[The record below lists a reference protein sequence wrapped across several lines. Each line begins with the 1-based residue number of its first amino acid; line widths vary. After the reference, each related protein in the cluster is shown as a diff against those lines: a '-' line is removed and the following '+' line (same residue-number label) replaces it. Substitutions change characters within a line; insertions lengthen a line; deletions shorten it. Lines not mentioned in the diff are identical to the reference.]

1 MTKRI
6 LSAMMCAV
14 ILFSLTEVSGA
25 YATSPEFDLPETDTG
40 YIEEVTGTDEN
51 EIVDYI
57 DENVDV
63 ILLPEDGSMPDYIKY
78 AEFDDGSIYIAD
90 GYGDVSEI
98 PDQADE
104 AWDDDMIPIKFPPL
118 SAEGAFESTGIEL
131 CADIDTAP
139 VHIQIYDD
147 ENDVSVFDADFPI
160 LESEII
166 TLIED
171 KEYSISLVFDY
182 GDFARGYYG
191 SISVIDGN
199 VEELGAWEIT
209 TERVVPDD
217 VDSAVESYDSIVN
230 EREPNNSYGSATN
243 YKNNDDMY
251 GTISSAS
258 DVDYYKV
265 DFGRD
270 GKANFYLG
278 NIPEDCN
285 YDLKIYSQP
294 VSGGTPVLY
303 RTLSTSKDYEQV
315 QNLPVESN
323 KVYYMQV
330 YSQNKT
336 YSSNSKYQVR
346 AKITPSDDNYEPNN
360 TRSTATSFPVF
371 DYVDATIHKP
381 SDVDYYEVTPRSGVL
396 TVKLSKIPYGCDF
409 RFAIYDS
416 YGKLIDEMTQSGDD
430 DKELSIACSYE
441 KHYIKV
447 YSHSGSSQAS
457 KYHLSTKERSSNTF
471 VSGYIKA
478 DIKEDGSESSKR
490 VTPIAKMPVQFVC
503 TLRDDSSAQRLLATT
518 TSDNAGH
525 FNTSFNLPNDA
536 DSLFVR
542 VYPQDTSLSIQK
554 LDATVS
560 YTLFEIPINATSI
573 SFDSNANGVS
583 EQFRVAMS
591 LWQFGKNGL
600 SEYKSVG
607 SHSCGQLVVRCT
619 AGTVAGTAADNS
631 RIVVNGSA
639 QNLDYYD
646 YDIFLHEMGHW
657 IMRNMGGRP
666 AGDGVN
672 HTWGT
677 PSNPRTAY
685 IEGWAH
691 YFSAIMRDE
700 PTVYDY
706 DSTGHYFGGNLKT
719 GYVKA
724 SSSSSHTEKI
734 EKQTPYSKNM
744 EYEANVGSALWNLSD
759 KYSTYREMER
769 VMKNPRAN
777 WQEFYDAYMNNIT
790 ANEEGAWNICENFNI
805 AFDLEVPQVTLFIS
819 DNIASMTA
827 SDNVAVKSYEWYV
840 DGSLV
845 SSGNGASSSIALNAL
860 GLNSGTH
867 TVECRVYDAEGLAS
881 GDRPRQERYG
891 SASKSFQ
898 IVGGSELLNENI
910 SDKLPELSPIENAES
925 VVSEAMVLSVGEEQQ
940 QAIITPGNMDIVI
953 QMAAKGAIRSI
964 DIISPDGKL
973 YDTLYHIAPDA
984 PYKISNAQA
993 GEWTIL
999 ISAFTGEDVAE
1010 LPKVQG
1016 SAVDSQD
1023 TVINS
1028 TVDMQL
1034 QISLMPSPVEI
1045 DIPNI
1050 TADSYILE
1058 EFLADESIVVTEND
1072 QTLDKSLPLE
1082 DGIHELC
1089 VVREIDGLISEAREY
1104 SVTVDTT
1111 PPELSFADL
1120 PNETNRDRVVL
1131 FVNCSEA
1138 MSDLMINGTS
1148 VELFDC
1154 GAGDEYNDV
1163 YLLDHGDNY
1172 FDITVTDL
1180 AGNSSSQT
1188 ICVTRTS

>member
-336 YSSNSKYQVR
+336 YSSNSKYQV
-346 AKITPSDDNYEPNN
+346 
-360 TRSTATSFPVF
+360 
-371 DYVDATIHKP
+371 
-381 SDVDYYEVTPRSGVL
+381 
-396 TVKLSKIPYGCDF
+396 
-409 RFAIYDS
+409 
-416 YGKLIDEMTQSGDD
+416 
-430 DKELSIACSYE
+430 
-441 KHYIKV
+441 
-447 YSHSGSSQAS
+447 
-457 KYHLSTKERSSNTF
+457 
-471 VSGYIKA
+471 
-478 DIKEDGSESSKR
+478 
-490 VTPIAKMPVQFVC
+490 
-503 TLRDDSSAQRLLATT
+503 
-518 TSDNAGH
+518 
-525 FNTSFNLPNDA
+525 
-536 DSLFVR
+536 
-542 VYPQDTSLSIQK
+542 
-554 LDATVS
+554 
-560 YTLFEIPINATSI
+560 
-573 SFDSNANGVS
+573 
-583 EQFRVAMS
+583 
-591 LWQFGKNGL
+591 
-600 SEYKSVG
+600 
-607 SHSCGQLVVRCT
+607 
-619 AGTVAGTAADNS
+619 
-631 RIVVNGSA
+631 
-639 QNLDYYD
+639 
-646 YDIFLHEMGHW
+646 
-657 IMRNMGGRP
+657 
-666 AGDGVN
+666 
-672 HTWGT
+672 
-677 PSNPRTAY
+677 
-685 IEGWAH
+685 
-691 YFSAIMRDE
+691 
-700 PTVYDY
+700 
-706 DSTGHYFGGNLKT
+706 
-719 GYVKA
+719 
-724 SSSSSHTEKI
+724 
-734 EKQTPYSKNM
+734 
-744 EYEANVGSALWNLSD
+744 
-759 KYSTYREMER
+759 ER

-993 GEWTIL
+993 GEWTMI
-999 ISAFTGEDVAE
+999 ISAFTEEDVAA
-1010 LPKVQG
+1010 LPRVQG
-1016 SAVDSQD
+1016 SVIDSQD

>member
-78 AEFDDGSIYIAD
+78 AEFDDGSVYIAD

-360 TRSTATSFPVF
+360 TRSTAT
-371 DYVDATIHKP
+371 
-381 SDVDYYEVTPRSGVL
+381 
-396 TVKLSKIPYGCDF
+396 
-409 RFAIYDS
+409 
-416 YGKLIDEMTQSGDD
+416 
-430 DKELSIACSYE
+430 
-441 KHYIKV
+441 
-447 YSHSGSSQAS
+447 
-457 KYHLSTKERSSNTF
+457 
-471 VSGYIKA
+471 
-478 DIKEDGSESSKR
+478 
-490 VTPIAKMPVQFVC
+490 
-503 TLRDDSSAQRLLATT
+503 
-518 TSDNAGH
+518 
-525 FNTSFNLPNDA
+525 
-536 DSLFVR
+536 
-542 VYPQDTSLSIQK
+542 
-554 LDATVS
+554 
-560 YTLFEIPINATSI
+560 
-573 SFDSNANGVS
+573 
-583 EQFRVAMS
+583 
-591 LWQFGKNGL
+591 
-600 SEYKSVG
+600 
-607 SHSCGQLVVRCT
+607 
-619 AGTVAGTAADNS
+619 
-631 RIVVNGSA
+631 
-639 QNLDYYD
+639 
-646 YDIFLHEMGHW
+646 
-657 IMRNMGGRP
+657 
-666 AGDGVN
+666 
-672 HTWGT
+672 
-677 PSNPRTAY
+677 
-685 IEGWAH
+685 
-691 YFSAIMRDE
+691 
-700 PTVYDY
+700 
-706 DSTGHYFGGNLKT
+706 
-719 GYVKA
+719 
-724 SSSSSHTEKI
+724 
-734 EKQTPYSKNM
+734 
-744 EYEANVGSALWNLSD
+744 
-759 KYSTYREMER
+759 
-769 VMKNPRAN
+769 
-777 WQEFYDAYMNNIT
+777 
-790 ANEEGAWNICENFNI
+790 
-805 AFDLEVPQVTLFIS
+805 
-819 DNIASMTA
+819 
-827 SDNVAVKSYEWYV
+827 
-840 DGSLV
+840 
-845 SSGNGASSSIALNAL
+845 
-860 GLNSGTH
+860 
-867 TVECRVYDAEGLAS
+867 
-881 GDRPRQERYG
+881 
-891 SASKSFQ
+891 
-898 IVGGSELLNENI
+898 
-910 SDKLPELSPIENAES
+910 
-925 VVSEAMVLSVGEEQQ
+925 
-940 QAIITPGNMDIVI
+940 IVI

-993 GEWTIL
+993 GEWTMI
-999 ISAFTGEDVAE
+999 ISAFTEEDVAA
-1010 LPKVQG
+1010 LPRVQG
-1016 SAVDSQD
+1016 SVIDSQD

>member
-360 TRSTATSFPVF
+360 TRSTAT
-371 DYVDATIHKP
+371 
-381 SDVDYYEVTPRSGVL
+381 
-396 TVKLSKIPYGCDF
+396 
-409 RFAIYDS
+409 
-416 YGKLIDEMTQSGDD
+416 
-430 DKELSIACSYE
+430 
-441 KHYIKV
+441 
-447 YSHSGSSQAS
+447 
-457 KYHLSTKERSSNTF
+457 
-471 VSGYIKA
+471 
-478 DIKEDGSESSKR
+478 
-490 VTPIAKMPVQFVC
+490 
-503 TLRDDSSAQRLLATT
+503 
-518 TSDNAGH
+518 
-525 FNTSFNLPNDA
+525 
-536 DSLFVR
+536 
-542 VYPQDTSLSIQK
+542 
-554 LDATVS
+554 
-560 YTLFEIPINATSI
+560 
-573 SFDSNANGVS
+573 
-583 EQFRVAMS
+583 
-591 LWQFGKNGL
+591 
-600 SEYKSVG
+600 
-607 SHSCGQLVVRCT
+607 
-619 AGTVAGTAADNS
+619 
-631 RIVVNGSA
+631 
-639 QNLDYYD
+639 
-646 YDIFLHEMGHW
+646 
-657 IMRNMGGRP
+657 
-666 AGDGVN
+666 
-672 HTWGT
+672 
-677 PSNPRTAY
+677 
-685 IEGWAH
+685 
-691 YFSAIMRDE
+691 
-700 PTVYDY
+700 
-706 DSTGHYFGGNLKT
+706 
-719 GYVKA
+719 
-724 SSSSSHTEKI
+724 
-734 EKQTPYSKNM
+734 
-744 EYEANVGSALWNLSD
+744 
-759 KYSTYREMER
+759 
-769 VMKNPRAN
+769 
-777 WQEFYDAYMNNIT
+777 
-790 ANEEGAWNICENFNI
+790 
-805 AFDLEVPQVTLFIS
+805 
-819 DNIASMTA
+819 
-827 SDNVAVKSYEWYV
+827 
-840 DGSLV
+840 
-845 SSGNGASSSIALNAL
+845 
-860 GLNSGTH
+860 
-867 TVECRVYDAEGLAS
+867 
-881 GDRPRQERYG
+881 
-891 SASKSFQ
+891 
-898 IVGGSELLNENI
+898 
-910 SDKLPELSPIENAES
+910 
-925 VVSEAMVLSVGEEQQ
+925 
-940 QAIITPGNMDIVI
+940 IVI

-993 GEWTIL
+993 GEWTMI
-999 ISAFTGEDVAE
+999 ISAFTEEDVAA
-1010 LPKVQG
+1010 LPRVQG
-1016 SAVDSQD
+1016 SVIDSQD

>member
-78 AEFDDGSIYIAD
+78 AEFDDGSVYIAD

-346 AKITPSDDNYEPNN
+346 AKITPSDDNY
-360 TRSTATSFPVF
+360 
-371 DYVDATIHKP
+371 
-381 SDVDYYEVTPRSGVL
+381 
-396 TVKLSKIPYGCDF
+396 
-409 RFAIYDS
+409 
-416 YGKLIDEMTQSGDD
+416 
-430 DKELSIACSYE
+430 
-441 KHYIKV
+441 
-447 YSHSGSSQAS
+447 
-457 KYHLSTKERSSNTF
+457 
-471 VSGYIKA
+471 
-478 DIKEDGSESSKR
+478 
-490 VTPIAKMPVQFVC
+490 
-503 TLRDDSSAQRLLATT
+503 
-518 TSDNAGH
+518 
-525 FNTSFNLPNDA
+525 
-536 DSLFVR
+536 
-542 VYPQDTSLSIQK
+542 
-554 LDATVS
+554 
-560 YTLFEIPINATSI
+560 
-573 SFDSNANGVS
+573 
-583 EQFRVAMS
+583 
-591 LWQFGKNGL
+591 
-600 SEYKSVG
+600 
-607 SHSCGQLVVRCT
+607 
-619 AGTVAGTAADNS
+619 
-631 RIVVNGSA
+631 GSA

-993 GEWTIL
+993 GEWTMI
-999 ISAFTGEDVAE
+999 ISAFTEEDVAA
-1010 LPKVQG
+1010 LPRVQG
-1016 SAVDSQD
+1016 SVIDSQD